1 MINSFVRLLWKSLLL
16 QLNGSEW
23 VSTHGPEFKC
33 LPLAN
38 SVPVAR
44 RLVCDKCDHKLPMPS
59 TERQRWQLPRFAYR
73 RNLLWIVGNG
83 PAMLALPSN
92 LPVSAENQQLGLS

>member
-1 MINSFVRLLWKSLLL
+1 
-16 QLNGSEW
+16 
-23 VSTHGPEFKC
+23 
-33 LPLAN
+33 
-38 SVPVAR
+38 
-44 RLVCDKCDHKLPMPS
+44 MPS

-92 LPVSAENQQLGLS
+92 LLVSAENQQLGLS